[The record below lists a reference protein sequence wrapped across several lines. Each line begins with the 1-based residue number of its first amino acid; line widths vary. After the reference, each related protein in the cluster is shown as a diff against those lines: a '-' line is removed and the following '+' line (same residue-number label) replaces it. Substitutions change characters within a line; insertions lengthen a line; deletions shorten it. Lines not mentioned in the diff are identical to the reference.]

1 METRKSHRRLI
12 TVAGLIA
19 SLVIILAGGFRGQLI
34 TIKGQ
39 PSAQC
44 LKECS
49 KSECEHKDSSKT
61 YVSAPSEAIPGST
74 AGTVFECPVCGD
86 SGPETSVPS
95 EEKKNSVISFVNNY
109 FKTLVRSLIRANA
122 P

>member
-19 SLVIILAGGFRGQLI
+19 SVVIILAGGFRGQVI
-34 TIKGQ
+34 TIKNQ
-39 PSAQC
+39 PSEQC
-44 LKECS
+44 RKECS
-49 KSECEHKDSSKT
+49 KSECEHKDNSRT
-61 YVSAPSEAIPGST
+61 YVSAPAEAIPGST
-74 AGTVFECPVCGD
+74 TGSVFDCPVCGD
-86 SGPETSVPS
+86 LKPEASVPV
-95 EEKKNSVISFVNNY
+95 EEKQNTVISFVNNY